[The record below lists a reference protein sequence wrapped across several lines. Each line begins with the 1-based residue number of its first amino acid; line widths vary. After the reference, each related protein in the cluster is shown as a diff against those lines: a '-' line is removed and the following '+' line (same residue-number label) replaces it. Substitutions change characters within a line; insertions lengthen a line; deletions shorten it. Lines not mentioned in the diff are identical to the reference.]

1 MNDYPYLVF
10 LLSLSGFSFIIFIF
24 LRILDFVSAT
34 AKQKMTVL
42 KTGIIL
48 ISILPVT
55 FSLLRLFSWHT
66 FLITLKGEFINQLPA
81 LLSIPLSESKINWSS
96 YVFSIYRFGVLLML
110 LRILFSYLSARRK
123 LIDSI
128 PEVIQ
133 KQLVFINKHIKSPLS
148 FGLPVAKIYFP
159 SDMKERFSLR
169 EIQISL
175 AHEKNHLKRNDS
187 LWKLFSLFAQALL
200 FFVPWA
206 YYLHRRL
213 ELEMEIFCDERTCI
227 ETNANIN
234 EYGNLLLAMTCIQSQ
249 NLIFTNITDSTLK
262 RRFLAMKSKKIKRPL
277 LTSLCCAMLLLTGSA
292 TIAMTSGMI
301 EKKFFRITTKIIVDG
316 KLVSS
321 PQILAKENQ
330 EASIVIA
337 NNAQGLKM
345 KLVANND
352 AKNNAIEINY
362 DIEYKNGKDEMRAN
376 PQMIVMPSQ
385 EGTIRIASD
394 SGHSYEMKVIAERQ

>member
-10 LLSLSGFSFIIFIF
+10 LFSLSGFSFIIFIL
-24 LRILDFVSAT
+24 LRILDFFSAT
-34 AKQKMTVL
+34 AKQKMIVL
-42 KTGIIL
+42 KSGIIL
-48 ISILPVT
+48 ITILPIAY
-55 FSLLRLFSWHT
+55 SLLRLFSWHVL
-66 FLITLKGEFINQLPA
+66 LISLKEELINQLPT

-96 YVFSIYRFGVLLML
+96 YIFNIYKFSVSLML
-110 LRILFSYLSARRK
+110 FRILFSYLSARRK
-123 LIDSI
+123 LIDST
-128 PEVIQ
+128 PEIIQ

-148 FGLPVAKIYFP
+148 FGLPIAKIYFP

-169 EIQISL
+169 EIELSL
-175 AHEKNHLKRNDS
+175 AHEKNHLKQNDS
-187 LWKLFSLFAQALL
+187 LWKLFSLFAQAIL
-200 FFVPWA
+200 FFVPWV

-213 ELEMEIFCDERTCI
+213 ELEMEIICDERTCI

-277 LTSLCCAMLLLTGSA
+277 LTSLSCAILLLTGSA
-292 TIAMTSGMI
+292 TIAMSTGMI
-301 EKKFFRITTKIIVDG
+301 DKNFFKITTKIIIDG
-316 KLVSS
+316 KLISS

-330 EASIVIA
+330 EASIVLA
-337 NNAQGLKM
+337 NNTQGLKM
-345 KLVANND
+345 KLVANNN

-362 DIEYKNGKDEMRAN
+362 DIEYKNDKDEMRAN
-376 PQMIVMPSQ
+376 PHMIIMPNQ

-394 SGHSYEMKVIAERQ
+394 SGHSYEMKVIAEKQ